1 MRLDTSSGSPGDSGL
16 LLARWARALAGVTVA
31 SLFALL
37 PAVAAS
43 EPQHFT
49 SQLTLVDA
57 TAESIRGEL
66 RSPSA
71 RCVGDRTISVAEPG
85 AVAPITVVQT
95 DDQGRFDVAT
105 AEIPAS
111 ATQLVLTAVRPQ
123 PGRQRACRSDAAELT
138 IDQGTLS
145 GGVAAGAFG
154 GRLSSS
160 IAACVPNRTIELY
173 EISSEPVFVGSNF
186 TDALGDW
193 VIAAAGGT
201 YEARAVPAI
210 SGGPDAF
217 VYCRALVSP
226 PWVYEEPV

>member
-1 MRLDTSSGSPGDSGL
+1 VQQPSSVVNRQSESRAVLP
-16 LLARWARALAGVTVA
+16 LAA
-31 SLFALL
+31 
-37 PAVAAS
+37 
-43 EPQHFT
+43 
-49 SQLTLVDA
+49 
-57 TAESIRGEL
+57 
-66 RSPSA
+66 
-71 RCVGDRTISVAEPG
+71 
-85 AVAPITVVQT
+85 APITAIQT
-95 DDQGRFDVAT
+95 DAQGRFEIAA
-105 AEIPAS
+105 AEIPGS
-111 ATQLVLTAVRPQ
+111 ATRLVLTAIRPQ
-123 PGRQRACRSDAAELT
+123 PGRQRACRSDTAELT

-160 IAACVPNRTIELY
+160 VAACVPNRTIELY

-226 PWVYEEPV
+226 PWVFEEPV